1 MKVEDGL
8 SLKVVPILPALSYAL
23 LEAKKSLSEEG
34 IPPNILVKHSFQELY
49 KADRSLSLMAPPS
62 DGVRDTAS
70 TGSLPH
76 AFDLPAPLETCP
88 SESLTQLKC
97 YFSDPT
103 GYTLDLSAALDL
115 LAEHPQVPCISD
127 GICDAGFSLVMTPD
141 PEFLDSEMEMRKETE
156 TAEKSGRTL
165 KVKKKAM
172 TPSSNQR
179 VQPKRKATTAAVTRP
194 SKRVSL
200 GRATSKRT
208 APKTDN
214 RSCNPTL
221 KLVKGQFPQKR
232 KRGKNNTC
240 DYITVSLQ
248 TL

>member
-8 SLKVVPILPALSYAL
+8 SLKVVPVLPALSYAL

-49 KADRSLSLMAPPS
+49 KADRSLSLMAPPP
-62 DGVRDTAS
+62 DGVGDAAS

-76 AFDLPAPLETCP
+76 AFDLPPPLETCP

-141 PEFLDSEMEMRKETE
+141 PEFLDSEMGMRKKTE
-156 TAEKSGRTL
+156 TAEKSRRTL

-179 VQPKRKATTAAVTRP
+179 VQPKRKATTAAVPRP

-208 APKTDN
+208 APRTDN

-232 KRGKNNTC
+232 KRGKNNVC
-240 DYITVSLQ
+240 G
-248 TL
+248 